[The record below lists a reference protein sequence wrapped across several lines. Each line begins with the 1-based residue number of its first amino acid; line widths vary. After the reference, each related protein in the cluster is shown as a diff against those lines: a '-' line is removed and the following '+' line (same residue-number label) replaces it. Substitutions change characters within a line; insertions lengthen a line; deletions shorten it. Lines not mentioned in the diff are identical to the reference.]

1 MDVLLISGL
10 LLVGYKLNKDR
21 DNSQRFHTSVR
32 NSISPNEIPSAT
44 STYKSS
50 YLDVVNDKIKQLA
63 DIIYPKFL
71 NDTYPKDNN
80 TVYSSVD
87 EKINYLDLKSNIE
100 QQTDGQIKPKV
111 EYSELLGKDI
121 LFEHNNMLPFFKG
134 SETKGSLYSE
144 ANQSLLENFTGDNP
158 LPNKDII
165 NNEII
170 YPQNIAPLNVTPTLD
185 RYIQNTSQNLDF
197 YLPFEQQ
204 LPTPPNPLINS
215 RIYPK
220 NMNQLQINP
229 LVEYQTPLIDGQK
242 GALFSSYDGKIHQI
256 NRSENY
262 TGLDLSG
269 PARGLSQGKQ
279 YNSEFSKKIKKNII
293 SNEIFNLKSSINKGM
308 SSTKFSLKPT
318 LRDLNSNITYDGLP
332 ILGNDG
338 GYKISNNKS
347 KITNKQTTLIKN
359 YQGNANS
366 QNIGSYQNPIQT
378 VIGNKL
384 LQKDYISI
392 PGSSIPKD
400 TSRSGLE
407 NLKDDTSRDYTPGG
421 KMEYN
426 SYNDKKLQE
435 YTNINISKEKENY
448 VGGPNENTLN
458 RLSSGNVIP
467 TNRENNIV
475 ERIDESYISVLNDN
489 PYNIDINKYFK

>member
-1 MDVLLISGL
+1 
-10 LLVGYKLNKDR
+10 
-21 DNSQRFHTSVR
+21 
-32 NSISPNEIPSAT
+32 
-44 STYKSS
+44 
-50 YLDVVNDKIKQLA
+50 
-63 DIIYPKFL
+63 
-71 NDTYPKDNN
+71 
-80 TVYSSVD
+80 
-87 EKINYLDLKSNIE
+87 
-100 QQTDGQIKPKV
+100 
-111 EYSELLGKDI
+111 
-121 LFEHNNMLPFFKG
+121 
-134 SETKGSLYSE
+134 
-144 ANQSLLENFTGDNP
+144 
-158 LPNKDII
+158 
-165 NNEII
+165 
-170 YPQNIAPLNVTPTLD
+170 
-185 RYIQNTSQNLDF
+185 
-197 YLPFEQQ
+197 
-204 LPTPPNPLINS
+204 
-215 RIYPK
+215 
-220 NMNQLQINP
+220 MNQLQINP